1 MIGVEVAKPY
11 TSKEEQT
18 MNKVYTIFSEVLK
31 LCPRYH
37 FDKAVGQHGGD
48 RYVKT
53 FTTWQQF
60 MTILYSQITQKDSL
74 RDIVTGLSAHG
85 SRWYHLGLTGVN
97 KSTLSDAN
105 AKRDYRIFEDLFYH
119 LLSRCRNLTP
129 KHKFRFNNP
138 LYTIDA
144 STIDLCLSVF
154 PWAKFRT
161 TKGAIKLHCL
171 YDHSGAL
178 PTFLTVTDG
187 KRHDVRVVKDHSF
200 PLSPD
205 SIVSV
210 DKAYIDYKWLNSLD
224 TQGVWFVTRA
234 KNNIDYAV
242 VGQHFIT
249 GKGVL
254 SDECISL
261 QGPQTKTKYPNE
273 LRLIRYYDEEKDKTL
288 TFLTNNF
295 KLAASTIARIYK
307 SRWQIELFFKWIKQN
322 LKIKS
327 FLGTSKNA
335 VLTQI
340 WVAMCYYLL
349 LTYIKYQTKYGF
361 SLLQLSRVIR
371 ETLFQ
376 RKALIDILTMHPDR
390 LKIKEEEPIQG
401 ALF

>member
-1 MIGVEVAKPY
+1 VVLKPY

-18 MNKVYTIFSEVLK
+18 MHRVYTIFSELLK

-37 FDKAVGQHGGD
+37 FDKAVERHQGD
-48 RYVKT
+48 RYVKS

-60 MTILYSQITQKDSL
+60 MAILYSQITQKDSL
-74 RDIVTGLSAHG
+74 RDIVTGVSAHAA
-85 SRWYHLGLTGVN
+85 RWYHLGLTGIH

-105 AKRDYRIFEDLFYH
+105 ANRAYQIFEELFYH
-119 LLSRCRNLTP
+119 LLTRCKNLTP
-129 KHKFRFNNP
+129 KHKFRFKNP

-171 YDHSGAL
+171 YNHSGSL
-178 PTFLTVTDG
+178 PTFLTITDG
-187 KRHDVRVVKDHSF
+187 KRHDVRVVKDNAV
-200 PLSPD
+200 PLLPD

-210 DKAYIDYKWLNSLD
+210 DKAYIDYTWLNSLD
-224 TQGVWFVTRA
+224 MQGIWFVTRA
-234 KNNIDYAV
+234 KTNIDYAV
-242 VGQHFIT
+242 VGQHPVS

-254 SDECISL
+254 SDVRVSL
-261 QGPQTKTKYPNE
+261 QGPLTKTKYPKE
-273 LRLIRYYDEEKDKTL
+273 LRLIRYHDEEREKTL

-295 KLAASTIARIYK
+295 KLAAKTIAQIYK
-307 SRWQIELFFKWIKQN
+307 SRWQIELLFKWVKQN

-371 ETLFQ
+371 EMLFE
-376 RKALIDILTMHPDR
+376 RKAIIDILTLKPDR
-390 LKIKEEEPIQG
+390 LKLRQEEPLQG

>member
-1 MIGVEVAKPY
+1 
-11 TSKEEQT
+11 
-18 MNKVYTIFSEVLK
+18 MNRVYTIFSELLK

-37 FDKAVGQHGGD
+37 FERAVERYQGD
-48 RYVKT
+48 RYVKS

-60 MTILYSQITQKDSL
+60 MAILYSQITQKDSL
-74 RDIVTGLSAHG
+74 RDIVTGFSVHAA
-85 SRWYHLGLTGVN
+85 RWYHLGLTGIHR
-97 KSTLSDAN
+97 STLSDAN
-105 AKRDYRIFEDLFYH
+105 GNRAYQIFEELFYH
-119 LLSRCRNLTP
+119 LLSRCKNLTP
-129 KHKFRFNNP
+129 KHKFRFKNP

-154 PWAKFRT
+154 PWAKFRK

-187 KRHDVRVVKDHSF
+187 KRHDVTVVKDTTF
-200 PLSPD
+200 PLLPD

-210 DKAYIDYKWLNSLD
+210 DKAYIDYRWLNLLD
-224 TQGVWFVTRA
+224 AQGVWFVTRA
-234 KNNIDYAV
+234 KTNIDYMVA
-242 VGQHFIT
+242 GQHPIS
-249 GKGVL
+249 GKGIL
-254 SDECISL
+254 SDQRIFL
-261 QGPQTKTKYPNE
+261 RGPLTKNKYPKE
-273 LRLIRYYDEEKDKTL
+273 LRLIRYFDEEREKTL

-295 KLAASTIARIYK
+295 KLAATTIAQIYK

-349 LTYIKYQTKYGF
+349 LTYIKYQTKYAF

-371 ETLFQ
+371 EMLFE
-376 RKALIDILTMHPDR
+376 RKALIDILTLQPDK
-390 LKIKEEEPIQG
+390 LKMKEEEPMQA

>member
-1 MIGVEVAKPY
+1 MVTKPY
-11 TSKEEQT
+11 ASKEEQT
-18 MNKVYTIFSEVLK
+18 MNKVYTIFSELLK

-37 FDKAVGQHGGD
+37 FEKAVEQYQGD
-48 RYVKT
+48 RYVKS

-60 MTILYSQITQKDSL
+60 MAILYSQITQKDSL
-74 RDIVTGLSAHG
+74 RDIVTGFSAHAT
-85 SRWYHLGLTGVN
+85 RWYHLGLTGIHR
-97 KSTLSDAN
+97 STFSDAN
-105 AKRDYRIFEDLFYH
+105 THRAYQIFEDLFYH
-119 LLSRCRNLTP
+119 LLSRCKNLTP
-129 KHKFRFNNP
+129 KHKFRFKNP

-144 STIDLCLSVF
+144 SIIDLCLSVF
-154 PWAKFRT
+154 PWAKFRK
-161 TKGAIKLHCL
+161 TKGAIKMHCL

-178 PTFLTVTDG
+178 PTFLTITDG
-187 KRHDVRVVKDHSF
+187 KKHDVRVVKDNTV
-200 PLSPD
+200 PLLPD
-205 SIVSV
+205 SIISI
-210 DKAYIDYKWLNSLD
+210 DKAYIDYTWLNSLD
-224 TQGVWFVTRA
+224 EQGVWFVTRA
-234 KNNIDYAV
+234 KTNIDYVV
-242 VGQHFIT
+242 VGQHPVS

-254 SDECISL
+254 SDERAFL
-261 QGPQTKTKYPNE
+261 QGPLTKTKYSKE
-273 LRLIRYYDEEKDKTL
+273 LRLIRYYDEEREKSL

-295 KLAASTIARIYK
+295 KLAATTIAQIYK

-371 ETLFQ
+371 EMLFE
-376 RKALIDILTMHPDR
+376 RKTLIDILTLKPDK
-390 LKIKEEEPIQG
+390 LKLRVEEPLQG

>member
-1 MIGVEVAKPY
+1 MA
-11 TSKEEQT
+11 
-18 MNKVYTIFSEVLK
+18 
-31 LCPRYH
+31 
-37 FDKAVGQHGGD
+37 
-48 RYVKT
+48 
-53 FTTWQQF
+53 
-60 MTILYSQITQKDSL
+60 ILYSQITQKDSL
-74 RDIVTGLSAHG
+74 RDIVTGLSTHV
-85 SRWYHLGLTGVN
+85 SQWYHLGITGIH

-105 AKRDYRIFEDLFYH
+105 AKRDYRMFEGLFYH
-119 LLSRCRNLTP
+119 LLARCKNLTP
-129 KHKFRFNNP
+129 KHKFRFKNP

-187 KRHDVRVVKDHSF
+187 KRHDVRVVKDNKF

-205 SIVSV
+205 SIISV
-210 DKAYIDYKWLNSLD
+210 DKAYIDYTWLNSLD
-224 TQGVWFVTRA
+224 EQGVWFVTRA
-234 KNNIDYAV
+234 KSNIDYAV
-242 VGQHFIT
+242 VGQHPIS

-254 SDECISL
+254 SDEQISL
-261 QGPQTKTKYPNE
+261 QGQLTKAKYSKE
-273 LRLIRYYDEEKDKTL
+273 LRLIRYYDEEREKML
-288 TFLTNNF
+288 IFLTNNF
-295 KLAASTIARIYK
+295 KLAATTIAQIYK

-349 LTYIKYQTKYGF
+349 LTYIKYQTKYSF

-371 ETLFQ
+371 EMLFE
-376 RKALIDILTMHPDR
+376 RKALIDILTLKPDR
-390 LKIKEEEPIQG
+390 LKMRREEPLQG
-401 ALF
+401 VLF

>member
-1 MIGVEVAKPY
+1 MHKID
-11 TSKEEQT
+11 
-18 MNKVYTIFSEVLK
+18 TIFSELLK
-31 LCPRYH
+31 LSPRYQ
-37 FDKAVGQHGGD
+37 FEKAVQKYQGD

-53 FTTWQQF
+53 FSTWQQYI
-60 MTILYSQITQKDSL
+60 TILYSQITQKDSL
-74 RDIVTGLSAHG
+74 RDIVTGLTAHMT
-85 SRWYHLGLTGVN
+85 RWYHLGFTGVH

-105 AKRDYRIFEDLFYH
+105 AKRDYQIFEETFYS
-119 LLSRCRNLTP
+119 LLHRCKNLTP
-129 KHKFRFNNP
+129 KHKFRFKNP

-144 STIDLCLSVF
+144 TTIDLCLSVF

-161 TKGAIKLHCL
+161 TKGAIKMHCL

-187 KRHDVRVVKDHSF
+187 KRHDVRVVKDHAF

-205 SIVSV
+205 SIISV

-224 TQGVWFVTRA
+224 EQRVWFVTRA
-234 KNNIDYAV
+234 KTNIDYAV
-242 VGQHFIT
+242 VGQHPISS
-249 GKGVL
+249 KKVL
-254 SDECISL
+254 SDESISL
-261 QGPQTKTKYPNE
+261 QGPLTKTKYSKE
-273 LRLIRYYDEEKDKTL
+273 LRLIRYYDEERQKTL

-295 KLAASTIARIYK
+295 KLAATTIAQIYK

-349 LTYIKYQTKYGF
+349 LTYIKYQTKYGY

-371 ETLFQ
+371 EMLFE
-376 RKALIDILTMHPDR
+376 RKALIDILTLRPDR
-390 LKIKEEEPIQG
+390 LKIRGEEPLQG

>member
-1 MIGVEVAKPY
+1 MVTNPY
-11 TSKEEQT
+11 ASKEEQT
-18 MNKVYTIFSEVLK
+18 MNRVYTIFSELLK

-37 FDKAVGQHGGD
+37 FDKEVEQYDGD

-53 FTTWQQF
+53 FKTWQQF
-60 MTILYSQITQKDSL
+60 MTILYSQITHKDSL
-74 RDIVTGLSAHG
+74 RDIVTGLSAHIG
-85 SRWYHLGLTGVN
+85 RWYHLGLTGIYR
-97 KSTLSDAN
+97 STLSDAN
-105 AKRDYRIFEDLFYH
+105 AKRDYRIFEGLFYH
-119 LLSRCRNLTP
+119 LLARCKNLTP
-129 KHKFRFNNP
+129 KHKFRFKNP

-144 STIDLCLSVF
+144 TTIDLCLSVF

-161 TKGAIKLHCL
+161 TKGAIKMHCL

-178 PTFLTVTDG
+178 PAFLTVTDG
-187 KRHDVRVVKDHSF
+187 KRHDVKVVKDNAF
-200 PLSPD
+200 PLLPD

-224 TQGVWFVTRA
+224 GQGVWFVTRA
-234 KNNIDYAV
+234 KTNIDYAV
-242 VGQHFIT
+242 VGQHPIS

-261 QGPQTKTKYPNE
+261 QGLLTKTKYPKE
-273 LRLIRYYDEEKDKTL
+273 LRLIRYYDEERQKML
-288 TFLTNNF
+288 NFLTNNF
-295 KLAASTIARIYK
+295 KLAAATIAQIYK

-335 VLTQI
+335 VMTQI

-371 ETLFQ
+371 EMLFE
-376 RKALIDILTMHPDR
+376 RKALIDILTLKPER
-390 LKIKEEEPIQG
+390 LKIRVEEPIQG

>member
-1 MIGVEVAKPY
+1 
-11 TSKEEQT
+11 
-18 MNKVYTIFSEVLK
+18 MNKVYTIFSELLK
-31 LCPRYH
+31 LCPRYQ
-37 FDKAVGQHGGD
+37 FDKAVEQYQGD

-60 MTILYSQITQKDSL
+60 MAILYSQITQKDSL
-74 RDIVTGLSAHG
+74 RDIVTGLSAHA
-85 SRWYHLGLTGVN
+85 SRWYHLGLSGIC

-105 AKRDYRIFEDLFYH
+105 AKRDYRMYEGLFYH
-119 LLSRCRNLTP
+119 LLARCKTLTP
-129 KHKFRFNNP
+129 KHKFRFKNP

-187 KRHDVRVVKDHSF
+187 KKHDVRAVKDDTF

-224 TQGVWFVTRA
+224 EQGVWFVTRA
-234 KNNIDYAV
+234 KTNIDYAV
-242 VGQHFIT
+242 VGQHPISS
-249 GKGVL
+249 KRVL
-254 SDECISL
+254 SDERISL
-261 QGPQTKTKYPNE
+261 QGPLTKSKYSKE
-273 LRLIRYYDEEKDKTL
+273 LRLIKYYDEERQKTL
-288 TFLTNNF
+288 TFLTNNS
-295 KLAASTIARIYK
+295 KLAATTIAQIYK

-349 LTYIKYQTKYGF
+349 LTYIKYQTKYSF

-371 ETLFQ
+371 EMLFE
-376 RKALIDILTMHPDR
+376 RKALIDILTLKPDR
-390 LKIKEEEPIQG
+390 LKIRGEEPLQG

>member
-1 MIGVEVAKPY
+1 VVTKPY

-18 MNKVYTIFSEVLK
+18 MNKVYTIFSELLK

-37 FDKAVGQHGGD
+37 FDKAVQRYQGD

-60 MTILYSQITQKDSL
+60 MAILYSQIAQKDSL
-74 RDIVTGLSAHG
+74 RDIVTGLSSHAA
-85 SRWYHLGLTGVN
+85 RWYHLGLTGIY
-97 KSTLSDAN
+97 KSTLCDAN
-105 AKRDYRIFEDLFYH
+105 AKRDYRIFEGLFYH
-119 LLSRCRNLTP
+119 LLDRCKNLTP
-129 KHKFRFNNP
+129 KHKFRFKNP

-178 PTFLTVTDG
+178 PTFLTITDG
-187 KRHDVRVVKDHSF
+187 KKHDVRVVKDNTF
-200 PLSPD
+200 PLLPD

-210 DKAYIDYKWLNSLD
+210 DKAYIDYNWLNSLD
-224 TQGVWFVTRA
+224 EQGVWFVTRA
-234 KNNIDYAV
+234 KSNSDYAV
-242 VGQHFIT
+242 VGQHPIS

-254 SDECISL
+254 SDERISL
-261 QGPQTKTKYPNE
+261 QGPMTKNKYSKE
-273 LRLIRYYDEEKDKTL
+273 LRLIRYYDTEREKTL

-295 KLAASTIARIYK
+295 KLAATTIAQIYK

-335 VLTQI
+335 VLSQI

-361 SLLQLSRVIR
+361 SLLHLSRVIR
-371 ETLFQ
+371 EMLFE
-376 RKALIDILTMHPDR
+376 RTALIDILTLKPDR
-390 LKIKEEEPIQG
+390 LKIRREDAIQG

>member
-1 MIGVEVAKPY
+1 LVVVVAKPY

-18 MNKVYTIFSEVLK
+18 MNRVYTIFSELLK
-31 LCPRYH
+31 LCPRYQ
-37 FDKAVGQHGGD
+37 FDKAVEQYQGD
-48 RYVKT
+48 RYVKI

-60 MTILYSQITQKDSL
+60 MTILYAQITQKDSL
-74 RDIVTGLSAHG
+74 RDIVTGLSAHAA
-85 SRWYHLGLTGVN
+85 RWYHLGLTGIH

-105 AKRDYRIFEDLFYH
+105 ARRDYRMFEGLFYH
-119 LLSRCRNLTP
+119 LLARCKNQTP
-129 KHKFRFNNP
+129 KHKFRFKNP

-178 PTFLTVTDG
+178 PTFLTITDG
-187 KRHDVRVVKDHSF
+187 KRHDVRVVKDNTF

-205 SIVSV
+205 SIVSI

-224 TQGVWFVTRA
+224 EQGVWFVTRA
-234 KNNIDYAV
+234 KTNIDYAV
-242 VGQHFIT
+242 VGQHPISN
-249 GKGVL
+249 KRVL
-254 SDECISL
+254 SDERISL
-261 QGPQTKTKYPNE
+261 QGPQTSTKYAKE
-273 LRLIRYYDEEKDKTL
+273 LRLISYHDEEREKTL

-295 KLAASTIARIYK
+295 KLAATTIAQIYK
-307 SRWQIELFFKWIKQN
+307 SRWQIELFFKWTKQN

-335 VLTQI
+335 VMTQI
-340 WVAMCYYLL
+340 WVAMCYYLI
-349 LTYIKYQTKYGF
+349 LTYIKYQTKYSF

-371 ETLFQ
+371 EMLFE
-376 RKALIDILTMHPDR
+376 RKALIDILTLKPDR
-390 LKIKEEEPIQG
+390 LKIREEAPIQG

>member
-1 MIGVEVAKPY
+1 MVSPWAY
-11 TSKEEQT
+11 W
-18 MNKVYTIFSEVLK
+18 N
-31 LCPRYH
+31 
-37 FDKAVGQHGGD
+37 
-48 RYVKT
+48 
-53 FTTWQQF
+53 
-60 MTILYSQITQKDSL
+60 
-74 RDIVTGLSAHG
+74 
-85 SRWYHLGLTGVN
+85 N

-105 AKRDYRIFEDLFYH
+105 AKGDYRMYEELFYH
-119 LLSRCRNLTP
+119 LLGRCKNLTP
-129 KHKFRFNNP
+129 KHKFRFKNP

-178 PTFLTVTDG
+178 PTFLTITDG
-187 KRHDVRVVKDHSF
+187 KSHDMRVVMEHTF

-224 TQGVWFVTRA
+224 EQGVWFVTGA
-234 KNNIDYAV
+234 KTNIDYTV
-242 VGQHFIT
+242 VGQHPISN
-249 GKGVL
+249 KKVL
-254 SDECISL
+254 NDERIAL
-261 QGPQTKTKYPNE
+261 QGPLTKSKYSKE
-273 LRLIRYYDEEKDKTL
+273 LRLIRYYDEGRQKTL

-295 KLAASTIARIYK
+295 RFAATTIAQIYK

-335 VLTQI
+335 VMTQI

-349 LTYIKYQTKYGF
+349 LTYIKYQTKYGN

-371 ETLFQ
+371 EMLFE
-376 RKALIDILTMHPDR
+376 RKALIDILTLKLDR
-390 LKIKEEEPIQG
+390 LKLREEEPLQC

>member
-1 MIGVEVAKPY
+1 
-11 TSKEEQT
+11 

-37 FDKAVGQHGGD
+37 FEKAVEQHGGD

-60 MTILYSQITQKDSL
+60 MTVLYSQITQKDSL
-74 RDIVTGLSAHG
+74 RDIVTGLSAHAA
-85 SRWYHLGLTGVN
+85 RWYHLGLSGVY

-119 LLSRCRNLTP
+119 LLSRCRDLTP
-129 KHKFRFNNP
+129 KHKFRFKNP

-187 KRHDVRVVKDHSF
+187 KKHDVRVVKDHSF

-205 SIVSV
+205 SIVSI

-224 TQGVWFVTRA
+224 VKGVWFVTRA
-234 KNNIDYAV
+234 KSNIDCSV
-242 VGQHFIT
+242 VGQHPIT

-261 QGPQTKTKYPNE
+261 QGPLTKIKYPKK
-273 LRLIRYYDEEKDKTL
+273 LRLIRYYDEEKNKTL

-295 KLAASTIARIYK
+295 KLAATTIAQIYK

-371 ETLFQ
+371 ETLFE
-376 RKALIDILTMHPDR
+376 RKALIDILTMNPDR
-390 LKIKEEEPIQG
+390 LKFREEEPLQG
-401 ALF
+401 VLF